1 MGTRTEHGRVVE
13 PVLLQ
18 RCSLYATKGYMALPS
33 TATFAFTLQ
42 ATDARTGARAGVV
55 RTPHGDVPTPVY
67 MPVGTQAT
75 VKTLTPDEL
84 TAAGA
89 SIILANTY
97 HLSLRPGAERVARFG
112 GLHRFMGWDKP
123 ILTDS
128 GGFQVFS
135 LGHLRKIDE
144 DGVTFR
150 SHVDG
155 SPQHF
160 SPERVIVLE
169 EDLGADIIMPLD
181 ECLPY
186 GVDEGAASVALD
198 RTHRW
203 AARCQ
208 AAQTRPNQ
216 ALFGIV
222 QGGMYP
228 ALRRRSATTLAG
240 LDLPGYAIGGLSIG
254 ESKAEMHAMLEE
266 VTPLLPAH
274 KPRYLMGVGAPE
286 DLFEGVA
293 RGVDMFD
300 VVLPTRLARNGALFT
315 MDGRLN
321 IRNSRFADAADPI
334 MPGCRCYTCA
344 RFSLGYLHHL
354 FRVEELLGYRLATL
368 HNVTFMLTLAGTI
381 RAAVLDGSFAELH
394 ARFLD
399 SYRAPNS
406 AVREE
411 QRRRW
416 LEAQARKQVTL

>member
-1 MGTRTEHGRVVE
+1 MSITVA
-13 PVLLQ
+13 P
-18 RCSLYATKGYMALPS
+18 
-33 TATFAFTLQ
+33 TFSFTLL
-42 ATDARTGARAGVV
+42 ATDARTGARAGLV

-84 TAAGA
+84 KDVGVH
-89 SIILANTY
+89 IILANTY

-128 GGFQVFS
+128 GGFQIFS
-135 LGHLRKIDE
+135 LGHLRKVDE

-155 SPQHF
+155 SPQRF
-160 SPERVIVLE
+160 TPERVVALE
-169 EDLGADIIMPLD
+169 EAIGADIIMPLD

-186 GVDEGAASVALD
+186 GVDERTASVSLD

-208 AAQTRPNQ
+208 AARTRPDQ

-315 MDGRLN
+315 PDGRLN
-321 IRNSRFADAADPI
+321 IRNSRFADVEDPI
-334 MPGCRCYTCA
+334 MPGCHCYTCA

-368 HNVTFMLTLAGTI
+368 HNVTFMLDLAGAI
-381 RAAVLDGSFAELH
+381 RAAVLDGSFIECH
-394 ARFLD
+394 ERFLAG
-399 SYRAPNS
+399 YHAPD
-406 AVREE
+406 AGVREE

-416 LEAQARKQVTL
+416 LEAQARKAASV

>member
-1 MGTRTEHGRVVE
+1 
-13 PVLLQ
+13 
-18 RCSLYATKGYMALPS
+18 MAISS
-33 TATFAFTLQ
+33 TTPTTSTTAFSFTLQ
-42 ATDARTGARAGVV
+42 ATDTRTGARAGVAH
-55 RTPHGDVPTPVY
+55 TPHGDVPTPIY

-97 HLSLRPGAERVARFG
+97 HLSLRPGAGRVARFG
-112 GLHRFMGWDKP
+112 GLHRFMGWNGP

-135 LGHLRKIDE
+135 LGHLRQVDE

-155 SPQHF
+155 SPQRF
-160 SPERVIVLE
+160 TPERVIQLE
-169 EDLGADIIMPLD
+169 EELGADIIMPLD

-186 GVDEGAASVALD
+186 GVDERTAAVALD
-198 RTHRW
+198 RTQRW
-203 AARCQ
+203 AERCR
-208 AAQTRPNQ
+208 AAQTRPDQ
-216 ALFGIV
+216 ALFGIA

-228 ALRRRSATTLAG
+228 ALRRRAATMLAE
-240 LDLPGYAIGGLSIG
+240 LNLPGYAIGGLSIG

-321 IRNSRFADAADPI
+321 IRNSRFADSEDPI
-334 MPGCRCYTCA
+334 MPGCACYTCA

-381 RAAVLDGSFAELH
+381 RRAVLDGSFVELYE
-394 ARFLD
+394 RFLAG
-399 SYRAPNS
+399 YRAPN
-406 AVREE
+406 ATVREE

-416 LEAQARKQVTL
+416 LEAQARKAASV